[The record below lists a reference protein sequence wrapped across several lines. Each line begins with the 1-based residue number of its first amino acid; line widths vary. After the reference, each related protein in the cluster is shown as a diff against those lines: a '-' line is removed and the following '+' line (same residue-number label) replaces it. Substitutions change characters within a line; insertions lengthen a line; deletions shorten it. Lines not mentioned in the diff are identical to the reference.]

1 MNSTIFKEWLTQFDL
16 AMRRKFSRAGTPAAI
31 AWLIL
36 DNSSS
41 ELLVHLSR
49 STGTSELLVHLS
61 RSTGEPHCRITDCE
75 IAGEHISENPDPD
88 MELVEE
94 NAAEDEETDGCLPGL
109 ELAGSEAAGGPRRT
123 ITLQQARIAALDVL
137 NFCLDNQD
145 HAPCNSH
152 AEWARR
158 ISEMLQSMTTTAHH
172 QQKNLDSF
180 WRKP

>member
-1 MNSTIFKEWLTQFDL
+1 MKSLAST
-16 AMRRKFSRAGTPAAI
+16 
-31 AWLIL
+31 
-36 DNSSS
+36 
-41 ELLVHLSR
+41 
-49 STGTSELLVHLS
+49 
-61 RSTGEPHCRITDCE
+61 
-75 IAGEHISENPDPD
+75 SENPDQD
-88 MELVEE
+88 VEQVGIV
-94 NAAEDEETDGCLPGL
+94 AAKDEETEGGLPGL

-123 ITLQQARIAALDVL
+123 ITLQQARFAALDVL

-158 ISEMLQSMTTTAHH
+158 IFEMLQSMTTTAHH

>member
-1 MNSTIFKEWLTQFDL
+1 M
-16 AMRRKFSRAGTPAAI
+16 A
-31 AWLIL
+31 
-36 DNSSS
+36 
-41 ELLVHLSR
+41 EL
-49 STGTSELLVHLS
+49 SELLVHLS

-123 ITLQQARIAALDVL
+123 ITLQQARFAALDVL